1 MQGKMGPGALVVP
14 AAPAGPNGISLCT
27 PKSARFRVYDL
38 VEDAPPKNFHEA
50 AERGDTNYLVKTIER
65 TIDFDINMTDKTG
78 RTALHWA
85 AECNQIDAAQTLI
98 DYGCNVKALEGMGR
112 TAVHMAARA
121 AGAEML
127 GVLLDAL
134 PEQERTD
141 LINAADRSGI
151 TAVFLA
157 FQRGEEGA
165 SCFEYLMAHGARYN
179 QQSLEE
185 LGATAAAG
193 GQDA

>member
-85 AECNQIDAAQTLI
+85 AECNQIEAAQTLI

-141 LINAADRSGI
+141 LINTADRSGI

-193 GQDA
+193 GQD

>member
-1 MQGKMGPGALVVP
+1 MQGKVAPGALAVP
-14 AAPAGPNGISLCT
+14 ACPAGPNGILCT

-38 VEDAPPKNFHEA
+38 VGDAPPKNIHEA
-50 AERGDTNYLVKTIER
+50 AERGDTHYIVKAIER
-65 TIDFDINMTDKTG
+65 TIDFDINMTDRTG

-85 AECNQIDAAQTLI
+85 AECNQIEAAQTLI
-98 DYGCNVKALEGMGR
+98 DYGCNSSALEGMGR

-121 AGAEML
+121 AGSAML
-127 GVLLDAL
+127 GVLLDAM

-141 LINAADRSGI
+141 LINQADKSGI

-185 LGATAAAG
+185 LGAAAG
-193 GQDA
+193 HDRDD